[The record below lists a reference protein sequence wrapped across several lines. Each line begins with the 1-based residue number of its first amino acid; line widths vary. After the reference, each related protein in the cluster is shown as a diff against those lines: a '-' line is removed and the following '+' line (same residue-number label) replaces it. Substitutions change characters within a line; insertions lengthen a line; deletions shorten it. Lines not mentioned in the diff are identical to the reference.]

1 MNARIHLSGL
11 FLVAAAWTA
20 PLSAQ
25 LVRVPLADE
34 SRRVITFTGDVGLLS
49 TGSRYD
55 AIDGGSWLF
64 SEAIAYRVGL
74 DVALSA
80 GSLGIIAV
88 TSRVPMYRSG
98 VINSDGDITFR
109 QLAAS
114 IRSPEGQG
122 AHQVIEITVGWAQW
136 ADYRGSDPISEE
148 SEKARNAAI
157 LAIGYGFAFP
167 IGSRATFTFV
177 QDAGLL
183 IGSGED
189 IPANASRTQ
198 TQYHTRIGL
207 RLRVAGSR

>member
-1 MNARIHLSGL
+1 MS
-11 FLVAAAWTA
+11 
-20 PLSAQ
+20 
-25 LVRVPLADE
+25 DE
-34 SRRVITFTGDVGLLS
+34 SSRVITVSGDVGLLS

-55 AIDGGSWLF
+55 AVDGATWLF
-64 SEAIAYRVGL
+64 SEAIAYRVGV
-74 DVALSA
+74 DFALSA

-109 QLAAS
+109 QIAAS
-114 IRSPEGQG
+114 IRSPEGRG
-122 AHQVIEITVGWAQW
+122 VHQLIEITVGWAQW
-136 ADYRGSDPISEE
+136 ADYSGTDPISAE

-167 IGSRATFTFV
+167 LGSRATFTFV

-183 IGSGED
+183 IGSGD
-189 IPANASRTQ
+189 NIPANASRTQ

-207 RLRVAGSR
+207 RFRVAGAR